1 MSIIDMAGIEL
12 NPLTHEIKYMGRYFY
27 EPNFTI
33 TGYNLEI
40 LTLHDP
46 VYIDE
51 ELVDDLGRKSV
62 RMFIG
67 GIEIK
72 KESLLVADDGIHFKI
87 PEEKYS
93 L

>member
-12 NPLTHEIKYMGRYFY
+12 NPLTHEVKYMGRYFY

-40 LTLHDP
+40 QTLHDP
-46 VYIDE
+46 FYIDE
-51 ELVDDLGRKSV
+51 ELVNDIGRKRV
-62 RMFIG
+62 RMFIDG
-67 GIEIK
+67 TEIK
-72 KESLLVADDGIHFKI
+72 PETLLVADDGIHFKR
-87 PEEKYS
+87 PGEKYS

>member
-1 MSIIDMAGIEL
+1 MSIIDIGDIKVL

-40 LTLHDP
+40 QTLHDP

-51 ELVDDLGRKSV
+51 ELVIRGKRV
-62 RMFIG
+62 RMFIDG
-67 GIEIK
+67 TEIRP
-72 KESLLVADDGIHFKI
+72 ESLLVAEDGIHFKR
-87 PEEKYS
+87 PGGEYS

>member
-12 NPLTHEIKYMGRYFY
+12 NPLTHEVKYMGRYFY

-40 LTLHDP
+40 RTLHDP

-51 ELVDDLGRKSV
+51 ELVIRRKRV
-62 RMFIG
+62 RMFIDG
-67 GIEIK
+67 TEIK
-72 KESLLVADDGIHFKI
+72 PETLLVADDGIHFKR
-87 PEEKYS
+87 PGGEYS